1 VLKKPG
7 VTRQI
12 DHHRFRE
19 TYAHTVSALEYL
31 NLGALGAFGCAGFLV
46 VEAALA
52 AFFAGGAAVS
62 LLVSISARTFLF
74 GGMAGKRFL
83 GVKIVVS
90 VGRAINSRREKGQL
104 K

>member
-1 VLKKPG
+1 
-7 VTRQI
+7 
-12 DHHRFRE
+12 
-19 TYAHTVSALEYL
+19 VSALEYL
-31 NLGALGAFGCAGFLV
+31 NLGALGAFGCGGFLV

-52 AFFAGGAAVS
+52 AFFAGGATVS

-90 VGRAINSRREKGQL
+90 VEQAINSRKEKGQL